1 MQKGKVRAEEYN
13 SKGNQNTLAFYK
25 FRVDKLF
32 TSDYLVWESDVFWN
46 PSLNKKAFCA
56 VAVIN
61 GCFLAIAS
69 RKLTHAF
76 DSKHEYACKTEG
88 NR

>member
-32 TSDYLVWESDVFWN
+32 TSNYLVWESDVF
-46 PSLNKKAFCA
+46 
-56 VAVIN
+56 
-61 GCFLAIAS
+61 
-69 RKLTHAF
+69 
-76 DSKHEYACKTEG
+76 
-88 NR
+88 